1 MKSTDV
7 VLALDPGKDHFAW
20 SIIDGTGRLLDTG
33 MIRQPVKEFKFMFF
47 RRHALSYVKEIR
59 ELLSRHQY
67 FAVVAERYQIRGM
80 GSVGEVCEFVN
91 LMLGIVTAE
100 VLRMPSPAPHLDFM
114 PAGVWKNWLS
124 TVMLGDPG
132 LLEKTPDAFGY
143 PFVTKQA
150 STRKVRGVLP
160 IKEHQFDSIGIGLWF
175 VAREAHVLDAY
186 DMVANVT
193 KPDVD
198 RLWEERLQHG

>member
-1 MKSTDV
+1 MKKSDI
-7 VLALDPGKDHFAW
+7 VLAMDPGKDWYAW
-20 SIIDGTGRLLDTG
+20 SILDGEGHLLDTG
-33 MIRQPVKEFKFMFF
+33 MIKTPVHEFKFMFF
-47 RRHALSYVKEIR
+47 RRQVLAFTKEIQD
-59 ELLSRHQY
+59 LLARHAY
-67 FAVVAERYQIRGM
+67 FAVVAERYQIRGT

-100 VLRMPSPAPHLDFM
+100 ALHRPAPRPHLDFM

-124 TVMLGDPG
+124 TVMLGASG
-132 LLEKTPDAFGY
+132 LIDATPDVFGY

-150 STRKVRGVLP
+150 SKRKVRGVLP

-175 VAREAHVLDAY
+175 IAREVRVEDAY
-186 DMVANVT
+186 DMIVNVT

-198 RLWEERLQHG
+198 RIYQERLNG